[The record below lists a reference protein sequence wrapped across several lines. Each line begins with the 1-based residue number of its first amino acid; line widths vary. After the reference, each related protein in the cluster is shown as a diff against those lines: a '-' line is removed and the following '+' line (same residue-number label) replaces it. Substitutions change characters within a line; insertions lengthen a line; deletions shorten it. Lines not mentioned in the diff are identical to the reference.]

1 MAKLAML
8 TACATTFVGTSP
20 ANAGVVLGFQG
31 TSQYDN
37 AALGRN
43 FIPPD
48 TMGAIGTTQYME
60 TTNGSVAVYDRTGA
74 LLSRVSDNAFWQG
87 IGQAGSSG
95 DQRVLFDHYTNRWI
109 AIGFGAVT
117 STLVIGVSDTANAL
131 GTWKSTAIV
140 GVAGTTLDYPTLG
153 MDNKGVYIG
162 TNNFVPGFAGTSL
175 FSIPKADLFGGA
187 PTVANLTRFDTAFPA
202 GVDNGF
208 AIQGAVNWGGNPGN
222 TASFMADSRDFNKQ
236 VFYQV
241 NGVNAAGATQNG
253 YDATTTASVAIH
265 AVITGKIERE
275 NWSAEVER
283 IRDLTV
289 TGLAGSETSRTWNG
303 TGTGKST
310 RSRHKEGTETRTYDV
325 SCSSTRTYVVVNL
338 PRAENRWPVSG
349 TINRICT
356 ITITGGPNDGKT
368 VERNVT
374 ITFNGTQ
381 LVPMTVNGKAFVLD
395 LKTRKIG

>member
-1 MAKLAML
+1 MKTLTRCGTLGLLVTLAACNSESTGPEL
-8 TACATTFVGTSP
+8 TPLADLAITRDVATQSADAAVEDVELMGGPTGQ
-20 ANAGVVLGFQG
+20 LGFG
-31 TSQYDN
+31 F
-37 AALGRN
+37 AA
-43 FIPPD
+43 
-48 TMGAIGTTQYME
+48 
-60 TTNGSVAVYDRTGA
+60 SRTGEDDA
-74 LLSRVSDNAFWQG
+74 PFRCGTHTRDLL
-87 IGQAGSSG
+87 
-95 DQRVLFDHYTNRWI
+95 
-109 AIGFGAVT
+109 
-117 STLVIGVSDTANAL
+117 
-131 GTWKSTAIV
+131 
-140 GVAGTTLDYPTLG
+140 
-153 MDNKGVYIG
+153 
-162 TNNFVPGFAGTSL
+162 
-175 FSIPKADLFGGA
+175 
-187 PTVANLTRFDTAFPA
+187 TVVRTCTFKD
-202 GVDNGF
+202 
-208 AIQGAVNWGGNPGN
+208 
-222 TASFMADSRDFNKQ
+222 
-236 VFYQV
+236 
-241 NGVNAAGATQNG
+241 AAGATQNG

-325 SCSSTRTYVVVNL
+325 SCSSTRTNVVVNL